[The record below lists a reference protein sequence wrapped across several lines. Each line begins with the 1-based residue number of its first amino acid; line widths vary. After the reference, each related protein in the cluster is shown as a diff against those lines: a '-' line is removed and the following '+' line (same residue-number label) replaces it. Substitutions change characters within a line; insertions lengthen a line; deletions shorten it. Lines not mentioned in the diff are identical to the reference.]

1 MTADIL
7 DRHIHYLILQHDFY
21 QVRGIVLGRFQVESK
36 ITMDL
41 IKKIIDSKK
50 ELRNIPVI
58 AGADFGH
65 TLPLFTFPI
74 GGDVILDAKIPEVKI
89 TLQN

>member
-1 MTADIL
+1 MLFLEDNYPMTADIL
-7 DRHIHYLILQHDFY
+7 DRHIHSLILQHDFH

-50 ELRNIPVI
+50 ELREWSTSI
-58 AGADFGH
+58 FRYY
-65 TLPLFTFPI
+65 F
-74 GGDVILDAKIPEVKI
+74 
-89 TLQN
+89 